1 MKKYNVLIGTVI
13 LGYICLALLLFGY
26 SGYGQN
32 QEDMGYKVEIHDAMR
47 QLGQGMEAADLDLS
61 ETRYLRAVDFLPK
74 ENEGGMEA
82 FCDSRNGLH
91 SCIRPLVIEGNVKG
105 YVRFDYVTEG
115 NDRGIIWVVEG
126 ILLLAFIFV
135 LGMLLYIRI
144 HILKPFHV
152 LSEMPYELS
161 KGHLSIDP
169 EENKNRFFGR
179 FLWGLAMLRDNLSD
193 SKAKEL
199 KLLKEK
205 KLLLLSISHDIKI
218 PLSAIKLYA
227 RALKEDI
234 YESDTKRHEAAG
246 QIEVH
251 AREIENFVKEIISA
265 SSEEILS
272 IEVVNS
278 EFYLK
283 DFVEKVRDV
292 YEPKT
297 KVILTELIIGYYENK
312 LLKGDMERAFEVME
326 NLLENAFKY
335 GDGRTIAIDFYEEDY
350 CQVIRVFNTGAVV
363 TDLELPHLFDSFYRG
378 SNVTDKPGNGLGLYI
393 SRQIMNKMDGE
404 IFAERRENGMSF
416 SMVFRM

>member
-218 PLSAIKLYA
+218 PLSAI
-227 RALKEDI
+227 
-234 YESDTKRHEAAG
+234 
-246 QIEVH
+246 
-251 AREIENFVKEIISA
+251 
-265 SSEEILS
+265 
-272 IEVVNS
+272 
-278 EFYLK
+278 
-283 DFVEKVRDV
+283 
-292 YEPKT
+292 
-297 KVILTELIIGYYENK
+297 
-312 LLKGDMERAFEVME
+312 
-326 NLLENAFKY
+326 
-335 GDGRTIAIDFYEEDY
+335 
-350 CQVIRVFNTGAVV
+350 
-363 TDLELPHLFDSFYRG
+363 
-378 SNVTDKPGNGLGLYI
+378 
-393 SRQIMNKMDGE
+393 
-404 IFAERRENGMSF
+404 
-416 SMVFRM
+416 

>member
-1 MKKYNVLIGTVI
+1 MKRFNVLIGTTI
-13 LGYICLALLLFGY
+13 LVYVCLALLLFGGSTY
-26 SGYGQN
+26 EQN
-32 QEDMGYKVEIHDAMR
+32 HEDMGYKVEIHDVMR
-47 QLGQGMEAADLDLS
+47 KLRQGMEAADLDLS
-61 ETRYLRAVDFLPK
+61 ESRYLRAVSFLPK

-91 SCIRPLVIEGNVKG
+91 SSIRPLVTEGNVKG

-115 NDRGIIWVVEG
+115 KDRGFIWAAEG
-126 ILLLAFIFV
+126 ILLLAFVFV
-135 LGMLLYIRI
+135 LGMLLYIKI
-144 HILKPFHV
+144 HILQPFHV
-152 LSEMPYELS
+152 LSEIPYELS

-169 EENKNRFFGR
+169 EENRNRFFGR
-179 FLWGLAMLRDNLSD
+179 FLWGLAMLRDHLSD
-193 SKAKEL
+193 AKAKEL

-227 RALKEDI
+227 RALKEEI
-234 YESDTKRHEAAG
+234 YESDAKRHEAAE

-251 AREIENFVKEIISA
+251 VREIEDFVREIISA

-283 DFVEKVRDV
+283 DFVEKIRDV
-292 YEPKT
+292 YEPKA
-297 KVILTELIIGYYENK
+297 KVILTELLIGDYENR

-363 TDLELPHLFDSFYRG
+363 TDTELPHLFDSFYRG

-404 IFAERRENGMSF
+404 IFAERKENGMSF
-416 SMVFRM
+416 CMVFRL